1 MAEPLLI
8 GRLISGHCKQS
19 YFCEFATYALLSNF
33 LLSHTKREYACCSEL
48 SWALNFHEP
57 PPPTISS
64 SALRISL
71 SNKQTLQTILVV
83 HIARVILRGSRGIN
97 IGLAAKVGSISDFR
111 ENSLGLRE
119 NYDEI
124 LNISFAKRHN
134 GIFSWQ
140 CKKPKIKD
148 RIPFLKM
155 EWKWKFDISAFA
167 ENINLGN
174 FLWKYLY
181 SNSSLGI

>member
-1 MAEPLLI
+1 M
-8 GRLISGHCKQS
+8 
-19 YFCEFATYALLSNF
+19 
-33 LLSHTKREYACCSEL
+33 
-48 SWALNFHEP
+48 
-57 PPPTISS
+57 
-64 SALRISL
+64 
-71 SNKQTLQTILVV
+71 
-83 HIARVILRGSRGIN
+83 
-97 IGLAAKVGSISDFR
+97 AAKVGSISDFR

-124 LNISFAKRHN
+124 LNVSFAKRHN

-155 EWKWKFDISAFA
+155 EWKWKFEISAFA
-167 ENINLGN
+167 ENINIGN